1 MRHER
6 QYRGDKASRL
16 AGHKQREVT
25 MGEGSARLFVGID
38 WGTEEHQVCV
48 EDASGAVTEKR
59 RILHSGDGL
68 AGMCDWLLELAGGD
82 SSTVSVAIEVP
93 HGPVVETLLERGFVV
108 FSINPKQLDR
118 FRDRFSMAGAKDDRL
133 DAYVLSD
140 SLRTDEHCFRKVKL
154 DEPEIIEL
162 REFSRISGELTTQ
175 RNRLSNKIREQ
186 LRRYYPQALEL
197 PADVDATWFLDLLM
211 LASTPEK
218 ARRIRE
224 SSVGKILRKRRVRK
238 VDAKNVL
245 QTLRKPGYTVAP
257 GTPEAASSHVRL
269 LVQQLRLVN
278 EQLKDC
284 RRQLAVMLDAF
295 HASTV
300 DTLAEESDEVEKC
313 EQRSDVEILR
323 SLPGIGVVV
332 LATLLAEASQPLGDR
347 AYHTL
352 RALSGAGP
360 VTRRTGKRRPMVM
373 MRRACNPRL
382 REALYHWAR
391 VSVQHDPVSREHYA
405 RLRAKGHSYG
415 RALRGI
421 GDRLLNVACAM
432 LRNRT
437 LYDPSMRHRTA
448 QKEAA

>member
-1 MRHER
+1 
-6 QYRGDKASRL
+6 
-16 AGHKQREVT
+16 
-25 MGEGSARLFVGID
+25 MGEGNARLLVGID

-48 EDASGAVTEKR
+48 EDASGTVIEER
-59 RILHSGDGL
+59 RVLHTAEGL

-82 SSTVSVAIEVP
+82 PSTVYVAIEVP

-162 REFSRISGELTTQ
+162 RELSRISGELTTQ
-175 RNRLSNKIREQ
+175 RSRLANKIREQ

-197 PADVDATWFLDLLM
+197 PADMDSAWFLDLLM

-218 ARRIRE
+218 AMRIRE
-224 SSVGKILRKRRVRK
+224 SSVAKILRKRRIRK
-238 VDAKNVL
+238 VDAKKVL
-245 QTLRKPGYTVAP
+245 RTLRKPGYMVAP

-269 LVQQLRLVN
+269 LVQQIRLVT

-284 RRQLAVMLDAF
+284 RNQLAVMLDAF
-295 HASTV
+295 HASAEDTV
-300 DTLAEESDEVEKC
+300 TEESDEVEKC

-323 SLPGIGVVV
+323 SLPGIGVIV
-332 LATLLAEASQPLGDR
+332 LATLLAEASQPLGAR

-352 RALSGAGP
+352 RALCGVGP
-360 VTRRTGKRRPMVM
+360 VTRRTGKRKPVVM

-382 REALYHWAR
+382 RDALYHWAR
-391 VSVQHDPVSREHYA
+391 VSVQRDPVSREHYA
-405 RLRAKGHSYG
+405 RLRAKGHSHG

-432 LRNRT
+432 LRNGT
-437 LYDPSMRHRTA
+437 LYDHSMRHRTA
-448 QKEAA
+448 QEAAA